1 MRMVKVIPCLD
12 FKDGKVVK
20 GVGFTGLKE
29 VGDPVSFAK
38 KYRDAGADE
47 LVFLD
52 ISATVK
58 GRDTAAGYVKEI
70 AQAIDI
76 PLTVGGGIKSIEDME
91 RLFAL
96 GASKVSVN
104 SAAVKNPNL
113 VSEASAKFG
122 KDRIVIAI
130 DAARSGDS
138 WTVLTYAGEKD
149 EGLDVVAWAKEVEE
163 RGAGAILVTSKDF
176 DGAQKGYDL
185 ELLGAL
191 KQAVNIPVIASG
203 GAGNLEDFKA
213 GVEAGADAVLAASVF
228 HFDQISVRE
237 LKEYL
242 AANGIPV
249 SAKGLEPAFNSD
261 GLVPAIAVDYLD
273 NRVLMQA
280 YMNKEAWEKT
290 LQTKRATYFSRS
302 RKKLWVKGEE
312 SGNIQLVKD
321 IALDCDRDCVLLYVE
336 QKGPACHTG
345 NETCFYT
352 RLCGEDGTIGEA
364 LTMVSRTVRNRKENP
379 KSGSYTNYLFDQ
391 GIDKILKKVGEE
403 TAEVII
409 AAKNN
414 SSSEL
419 IYEVAD
425 LMYHLSVLLEER
437 QLTWQDIAAELK
449 GRAR

>member
-20 GVGFTGLKE
+20 RRIHRAE
-29 VGDPVSFAK
+29 RVGDPVSFAK

-52 ISATVK
+52 ISATVE

-203 GAGNLEDFKA
+203 GAGNQEDFKA

-280 YMNKEAWEKT
+280 YMNKEAW
-290 LQTKRATYFSRS
+290 
-302 RKKLWVKGEE
+302 
-312 SGNIQLVKD
+312 
-321 IALDCDRDCVLLYVE
+321 

-364 LTMVSRTVRNRKENP
+364 LTMVSSTVRNRKENP